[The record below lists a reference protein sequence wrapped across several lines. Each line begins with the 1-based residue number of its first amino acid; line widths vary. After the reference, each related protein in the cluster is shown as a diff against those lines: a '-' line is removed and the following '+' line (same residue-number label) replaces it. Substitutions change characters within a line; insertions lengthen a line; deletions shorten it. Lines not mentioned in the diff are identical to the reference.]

1 MKTVYTVQFYE
12 EGLRSDGFFEFE
24 NMAQFWQYL
33 KLYADS
39 DRNVTICV
47 RKHEVDAEY
56 DVCSA
61 DSVKD
66 CIKLA
71 IKSKE

>member
-1 MKTVYTVQFYE
+1 MKKVYTVQFYE

-24 NMAQFWQYL
+24 SMEQFWQCL

-47 RKHEVDAEY
+47 REHEVDTAC

-61 DSVKD
+61 DSAKD
-66 CIKLA
+66 CIKLT
-71 IKSKE
+71 IKSEE